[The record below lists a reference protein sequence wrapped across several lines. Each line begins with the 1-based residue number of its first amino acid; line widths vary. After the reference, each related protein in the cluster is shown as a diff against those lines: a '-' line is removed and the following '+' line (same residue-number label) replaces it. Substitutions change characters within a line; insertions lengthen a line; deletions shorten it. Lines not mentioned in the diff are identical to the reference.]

1 MEENSK
7 RLIVMSILAYAVG
20 TFILAAGLLTKSSL
34 SITVFYII
42 TMVLIICAMLALFR
56 KSLYSL
62 NIYVLSDYSNILLA
76 ISKCQ
81 VSTSKVALFYG
92 IRWR

>member
-42 TMVLIICAMLALFR
+42 TMVLIICAMLALFNNY
-56 KSLYSL
+56 KKDKHMKLYL
-62 NIYVLSDYSNILLA
+62 YLLIVGIVFIIINTA
-76 ISKCQ
+76 AFINN
-81 VSTSKVALFYG
+81 LFL
-92 IRWR
+92 